1 MVILCSIQS
10 VKVPV
15 TYAYLSKGKAGVEK
29 GISEQLTN
37 SIVILVSSSGG
48 ALFVEI

>member
-1 MVILCSIQS
+1 LVILCSIQS

-29 GISEQLTN
+29 VMREQLTKP
-37 SIVILVSSSGG
+37 IVLLFSSSGG